1 MEKNAVPNPGVGK
14 ESLIF
19 YWSIKQDDA
28 SWLVGV
34 IGGQSVLLEYREQ
47 HLQYLNCVRNTASI
61 YISNKY

>member
-34 IGGQSVLLEYREQ
+34 IGGQSVLLEYTVGSDT
-47 HLQYLNCVRNTASI
+47 YNI
-61 YISNKY
+61 